1 MRKKGGFLLGM
12 ALLCGLALILGGVV
26 VLAQGSSAVEWWV
39 VSSGGG
45 PSTSAGVALN
55 DTLGQPIIG
64 ASSGGNVTLG
74 AGYWYGLGYVINTY
88 VITPTA
94 GAGGSIT
101 PDTPQTVSYGGS
113 ITFTIAPNVGYHIA
127 DVGVDGVS
135 QGALESHT
143 FTNVTADH
151 TITAVFA
158 INTYTIT
165 PTAGAGGSITPGTPQ
180 TVSYGGSL
188 TFTIAPNVGYHIAD
202 VGVDG
207 VSQGALESHTFS
219 NVTADHTITAA
230 FALNCQAVQSPTFAF
245 APLRPLVGETV
256 WFTGTVAAG
265 SGPLT
270 YTWAWGDGM
279 AGGLGATLSHAFP
292 LTTTTRTY
300 TVSLSVSNACSGPD
314 VVAQAVTVTP
324 RRVYL
329 PVVLRQ

>member
-143 FTNVTADH
+143 F
-151 TITAVFA
+151 
-158 INTYTIT
+158 
-165 PTAGAGGSITPGTPQ
+165 
-180 TVSYGGSL
+180 
-188 TFTIAPNVGYHIAD
+188 
-202 VGVDG
+202 
-207 VSQGALESHTFS
+207 S

-265 SGPLT
+265 SDPLT

-292 LTTTTRTY
+292 LTTTARTY
-300 TVSLSVSNACSGPD
+300 TVSLSVSNACSGPA

-324 RRVYL
+324 RHVYL